1 MGRFESWIEKNFYWV
16 LGFFAT
22 ILMCALVLLAVA
34 VPKPKQNSCD
44 CGSICSTSSHCEL
57 KECPKHKTAD
67 EPLSNKQLQSWYD
80 GLNEE
85 YFMNRLPRA
94 SVTWGDLTALND
106 MGATMHPEDGFVIII
121 DRKTNP
127 TTKTAEATVA
137 HELCHVATWGVEFD
151 AHGPKFQSCMVN
163 LANKGAFEGV
173 W

>member
-1 MGRFESWIEKNFYWV
+1 MSRIEKIFLV
-16 LGFFAT
+16 ICLAAAGFASYLYA
-22 ILMCALVLLAVA
+22 I
-34 VPKPKQNSCD
+34 NSVHPVNKKCD
-44 CGSICSTSSHCEL
+44 CGSICLSSSHCEL
-57 KECPKHKTAD
+57 KECPKHKTAG

-85 YFMNRLPRA
+85 YFMSRLPRA

-137 HELCHVATWGVEFD
+137 HETCHVSTWDLEFD

-163 LANKGAFEGV
+163 LANKGAFEAI